1 MKFDYKF
8 KIFAGILI
16 LANLIYLKLSIDMRN
31 EVLKIKNTKYNNS
44 NTNKTSKEYQ
54 ELNSNVKQ
62 KLVESKGDILSKL
75 IYNFKI

>member
-44 NTNKTSKEYQ
+44 NTNKTSKESQ
-54 ELNSNVKQ
+54 ELNLNVKQ